1 MKVEQSNS
9 PRAAVK
15 VLELSQAP
23 GRSCSLKSSC
33 PHKDR
38 AEESLVVHSLQ
49 EGMGLESIRVQWGY
63 RTPVAKDLG
72 TLVLVRFPIT
82 VLGESKKTEPHPLGK
97 GMPGLGT

>member
-23 GRSCSLKSSC
+23 ERSYSLKSSC
-33 PHKDR
+33 PHKNR
-38 AEESLVVHSLQ
+38 AEEILVIHSFQ
-49 EGMGLESIRVQWGY
+49 EGMGLESIRVQWGS

-72 TLVLVRFPIT
+72 PLLLVRFPIS
-82 VLGESKKTEPHPLGK
+82 VLGESNETERKLNPTH
-97 GMPGLGT
+97 